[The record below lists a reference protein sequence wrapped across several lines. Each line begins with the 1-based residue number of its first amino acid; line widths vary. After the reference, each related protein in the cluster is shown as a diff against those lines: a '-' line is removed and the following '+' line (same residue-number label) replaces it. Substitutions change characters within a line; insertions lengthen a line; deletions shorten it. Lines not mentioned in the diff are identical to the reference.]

1 METLQVLST
10 SRPSLRRRSALS
22 SVAVVGTYLPRKC
35 GIATFTSDLVR
46 ALTSVLPGG
55 SVRAVAM
62 NDVPHGYCYP
72 PEVAVE
78 IDQHD
83 PVNYSLAAESL
94 NQRSIDV
101 VSIQH
106 EFGIFGGVKGS
117 YVTHLM
123 SGLHMPVV
131 TTLHTILRNPSP
143 PQRAVTRDLCAL
155 SERLVVMTETGKEFL
170 HDIYDI
176 PTARIEVIPHG
187 VPDTP
192 FLDPGVFK
200 SKLGFAGRK
209 VVLTFGLLSPNKGIE
224 VMLRAMPHVVREHPD
239 VLYVVLGA
247 THPHVR
253 TSDGRPYGYQLRDLA
268 SQLRLDDNVVFYDR
282 FVELAELCEFLGAA
296 DINVTPYLN
305 EDQIASGTLS
315 YALSTGKATISTPY
329 WYAKEMLAD
338 RRGRLVPFGDSEA
351 LAEEIC
357 DLLCDDAE
365 RQTLALRSYAFS
377 RSAVWREVGRRYLE
391 VFQEA
396 REEWSAVSLAMGA
409 THVA

>member
-1 METLQVLST
+1 METLHVLPPF
-10 SRPSLRRRSALS
+10 RPSFRRRSALS
-22 SVAVVGTYLPRKC
+22 SIAVVGTYLPRKC
-35 GIATFTSDLVR
+35 GIATFTSDLVN

-62 NDVPHGYCYP
+62 NDVPHGYFYP

-78 IDQHD
+78 IDQHNAVD
-83 PVNYSLAAESL
+83 YSLAAESL

-106 EFGIFGGVKGS
+106 EFGIFGGIEGS
-117 YVTHLM
+117 YLTHLM
-123 SGLHMPVV
+123 SGLRMPVV
-131 TTLHTILRNPSP
+131 TTLHTVLRNPSL
-143 PQRAVTRDLCAL
+143 PQRAVMRDLCGLTA
-155 SERLVVMTETGKEFL
+155 RLVVMTEMGKEFL

-176 PTARIEVIPHG
+176 PTAKIEVIPHG

-192 FLDPGVFK
+192 FLEPGVFK
-200 SKLGFAGRK
+200 LKLGFAGRK

-224 VMLRAMPHVVREHPD
+224 VMLRAMPQVVREHPE

-253 TSDGRPYGYQLRDLA
+253 TPDGRSYGHQLRDLA
-268 SQLRLDDNVVFYDR
+268 SQLQLHDNVVFHDR
-282 FVELAELCEFLGAA
+282 FVELEELCEFLGAA
-296 DINVTPYLN
+296 DIYVTPYLN

-329 WYAKEMLAD
+329 WCAKEMLAN
-338 RRGRLVPFGDSEA
+338 RRGRLVPFGDSDA

-357 DLLCDDAE
+357 DLLGDDAE
-365 RQTLALRSYAFS
+365 RQTLGRRSYDFS
-377 RSAVWREVGRRYLE
+377 RRAVWREVGRRYLE
-391 VFQEA
+391 VFQEV
-396 REEWSAVSLAMGA
+396 REERSLFALGAMPFA
-409 THVA
+409 